1 MLLSNKLGV
10 DLHHECLLLGHQ
22 DRHNGVKLLVE
33 VEENIE
39 DDFFIFNWLAG
50 KDHFISKRST
60 FGDVFYDGPVAFS
73 SNWLAQFL
81 C

>member
-1 MLLSNKLGV
+1 MEL
-10 DLHHECLLLGHQ
+10 
-22 DRHNGVKLLVE
+22 KLLVKA
-33 VEENIE
+33 EENIE
-39 DDFFIFNWLAG
+39 DEFFIFNWLAD

-60 FGDVFYDGPVAFS
+60 FGHVFCDGPIAFS